1 MKITDG
7 GDFWKVYS
15 SNLISPLIVSK
26 DMTVLN
32 PDLLNEPY
40 RVSIPAEPMKVSRL
54 LNHRQIKQYKDLYN
68 FISMVKF
75 KIEEFEE
82 KKEMEQPEIKPSEK
96 PNEIVRIERVQDETS
111 LNLILSVLLRS
122 MNTWRHL
129 AILFLALFILT
140 IILTCL
146 EIIKR

>member
-82 KKEMEQPEIKPSEK
+82 QKEMERPEIKPSEK

-146 EIIKR
+146 EIINR

>member
-40 RVSIPAEPMKVSRL
+40 RVSIPAEPMKISRL

-75 KIEEFEE
+75 KIEDFEE
-82 KKEMEQPEIKPSEK
+82 KKEMERSEIKPSEK

-146 EIIKR
+146 EIINR

>member
-26 DMTVLN
+26 DMTILN

-82 KKEMEQPEIKPSEK
+82 KKEMERPEIKPFEK

>member
-146 EIIKR
+146 EIINR

>member
-26 DMTVLN
+26 DMTILN

-82 KKEMEQPEIKPSEK
+82 KKEMERAEIKHFEK

>member
-40 RVSIPAEPMKVSRL
+40 RVSIPAEPMKLSRL

-68 FISMVKF
+68 FISLVKF

-82 KKEMEQPEIKPSEK
+82 KKEVERDEIKSIEK
-96 PNEIVRIERVQDETS
+96 PQEMIRIERVQDETS

-122 MNTWRHL
+122 LSTWRRL
-129 AILFLALFILT
+129 AILFLVLFILT

-146 EIIKR
+146 EIVKR

>member
-7 GDFWKVYS
+7 GDFWKIYS

-26 DMTVLN
+26 DMTILN

-75 KIEEFEE
+75 KLEEFEE
-82 KKEMEQPEIKPSEK
+82 KKEMERPEIKHFEK

>member
-40 RVSIPAEPMKVSRL
+40 RVSIPAEPMKISRL

-82 KKEMEQPEIKPSEK
+82 KKEMERSEIKPSEK

-146 EIIKR
+146 EIINR

>member
-32 PDLLNEPY
+32 PDLLNQPY
-40 RVSIPAEPMKVSRL
+40 RVSIPAEPMKLSRL
-54 LNHRQIKQYKDLYN
+54 LNHRQIKEYKDLYN
-68 FISMVKF
+68 FISLVKF
-75 KIEEFEE
+75 KIEEFEN
-82 KKEMEQPEIKPSEK
+82 KKAQAEFKPMEPAPEL
-96 PNEIVRIERVQDETS
+96 VIERVQDETS

-122 MNTWRHL
+122 LNTWRHL
-129 AILFLALFILT
+129 AVLFLALFILT
-140 IILTCL
+140 IILICL
-146 EIIKR
+146 DIVKR

>member
-40 RVSIPAEPMKVSRL
+40 RVSIPAEPMKILRL

-82 KKEMEQPEIKPSEK
+82 KKEMEQPEIKPFEK

-129 AILFLALFILT
+129 AILFLVLFILT

>member
-7 GDFWKVYS
+7 GDFWKIYS

-26 DMTVLN
+26 DMTILN

-75 KIEEFEE
+75 KLEEFEE
-82 KKEMEQPEIKPSEK
+82 KKEMERPEIKHFEK
-96 PNEIVRIERVQDETS
+96 PNEIVHLERVQDETS

>member
-32 PDLLNEPY
+32 PDLLNQPY
-40 RVSIPAEPMKVSRL
+40 RVSIPAEPMKISRL
-54 LNHRQIKQYKDLYN
+54 LNHRQIKEYKDLYN
-68 FISMVKF
+68 FISLVKF
-75 KIEEFEE
+75 KIEEFEN
-82 KKEMEQPEIKPSEK
+82 KKAQAEFKPMEPAPEL
-96 PNEIVRIERVQDETS
+96 VIERVQDETS

-122 MNTWRHL
+122 LNTWRHL

-140 IILTCL
+140 IILICL
-146 EIIKR
+146 DIVKR

>member
-54 LNHRQIKQYKDLYN
+54 LIHRQIKQYKDLYN

-82 KKEMEQPEIKPSEK
+82 KKEMEQPEIKPFEK
-96 PNEIVRIERVQDETS
+96 PKEIVRIERVQDETS
-111 LNLILSVLLRS
+111 LNLVLSVLLRS
-122 MNTWRHL
+122 LNTWRHL

>member
-82 KKEMEQPEIKPSEK
+82 KKEMEQPEIKPFEK
-96 PNEIVRIERVQDETS
+96 PKEIVRIERVQDETS
-111 LNLILSVLLRS
+111 LNLVLSVLLRS
-122 MNTWRHL
+122 LNTWRHL

>member
-26 DMTVLN
+26 DMTILN

-40 RVSIPAEPMKVSRL
+40 RVSIPVEPMKVSRL

-82 KKEMEQPEIKPSEK
+82 KKEMERPEIKPFEK

-111 LNLILSVLLRS
+111 LNLILSVLLSS

>member
-26 DMTVLN
+26 DMTILN

-40 RVSIPAEPMKVSRL
+40 RVSIPVEPMKVSRL

-82 KKEMEQPEIKPSEK
+82 KKEMERPEIKPFEK

>member
-40 RVSIPAEPMKVSRL
+40 RVSIPAEPMNVSRL

-82 KKEMEQPEIKPSEK
+82 KKEMEQPEIKPFEK
-96 PNEIVRIERVQDETS
+96 PKEIVRIERVQDETS
-111 LNLILSVLLRS
+111 LNLLLSVLLRS
-122 MNTWRHL
+122 LNTWRHL

>member
-75 KIEEFEE
+75 KIEDFEE

>member
-26 DMTVLN
+26 DMTILN

-82 KKEMEQPEIKPSEK
+82 KKEMERPEIKHFEK

>member
-7 GDFWKVYS
+7 GDFCKVYS

-26 DMTVLN
+26 DMTILN

-40 RVSIPAEPMKVSRL
+40 RVSIPVEPMKVSRL

-82 KKEMEQPEIKPSEK
+82 KKEMERPEIKPFEK

>member
-1 MKITDG
+1 
-7 GDFWKVYS
+7 
-15 SNLISPLIVSK
+15 
-26 DMTVLN
+26 
-32 PDLLNEPY
+32 
-40 RVSIPAEPMKVSRL
+40 
-54 LNHRQIKQYKDLYN
+54 
-68 FISMVKF
+68 MVKF
-75 KIEEFEE
+75 KIEDFEE
-82 KKEMEQPEIKPSEK
+82 KKEMERSEIKPSEK

-146 EIIKR
+146 EIINR

>member
-40 RVSIPAEPMKVSRL
+40 RVSIPAEPMKLSRL

-82 KKEMEQPEIKPSEK
+82 KKEMEQPEIKPFEK
-96 PNEIVRIERVQDETS
+96 SNEIVRIERVQDETS

-122 MNTWRHL
+122 LNTWRHL
-129 AILFLALFILT
+129 AFLFLALFILT

>member
-40 RVSIPAEPMKVSRL
+40 RVSIPAEPMKISRL

-75 KIEEFEE
+75 KIEDFEE
-82 KKEMEQPEIKPSEK
+82 KKEMERPEIKPPEK

-146 EIIKR
+146 EIINR

>member
-7 GDFWKVYS
+7 GDFWKIYS

-26 DMTVLN
+26 DMTILN

-82 KKEMEQPEIKPSEK
+82 KKEMERPEIKHFEK

>member
-82 KKEMEQPEIKPSEK
+82 KKEMEQPEIKPFEK
-96 PNEIVRIERVQDETS
+96 PKEIVRIERVQDETS
-111 LNLILSVLLRS
+111 LNLLLSVLLRS
-122 MNTWRHL
+122 LNTWRHL

>member
-32 PDLLNEPY
+32 PDLLNQPY
-40 RVSIPAEPMKVSRL
+40 RVSIPAEPMKLSRL
-54 LNHRQIKQYKDLYN
+54 LNHRQIKEYKDLYN
-68 FISMVKF
+68 FISLVKF
-75 KIEEFEE
+75 KIEEFEN
-82 KKEMEQPEIKPSEK
+82 KKAQAEFKPMEPAPEL
-96 PNEIVRIERVQDETS
+96 VIERVQDETS

-122 MNTWRHL
+122 LNTWRHL

-140 IILTCL
+140 IILICL
-146 EIIKR
+146 DIVKR